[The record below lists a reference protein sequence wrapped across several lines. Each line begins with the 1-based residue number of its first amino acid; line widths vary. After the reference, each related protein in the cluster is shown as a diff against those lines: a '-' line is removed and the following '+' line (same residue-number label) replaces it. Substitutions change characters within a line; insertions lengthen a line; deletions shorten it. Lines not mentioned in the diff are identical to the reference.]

1 MERFQPLFDWI
12 AAHPEAALGLLAFA
26 AFFDAL
32 LLIGFLLPSYL
43 VLLGIGALIAVD
55 ALSLWPAV
63 LATAAGAA
71 AGDALNYWLGRRY
84 LARLTAHR
92 RMARFR
98 QTVTRTRAFFHR
110 RGGLALVASR
120 LFGPTR
126 PVGPM
131 IAGAEPMPPLRFA
144 AWTVFSCILWA
155 LVYILPGVA
164 IGASLQLAAEVAT
177 RLVLVLL
184 GLLALVGGV
193 AWITTVAVR
202 FSTFYAERWLQ
213 DLMAWSAHH
222 RRLGLLPRWL
232 ADPRYP
238 ETPALLLIAF
248 ILLAVGWTGLQLSWG
263 PARDAPMALD
273 ILVYRQMAALQT
285 PWGVDIARAIAH
297 LGDLAVVLT
306 TSTALVVT
314 LFALRR
320 GRAAGH
326 VLAALGF
333 AGIISLGLSRGLQ
346 AADPT
351 DFFAGATA
359 REYSGADLIL
369 TCALFGLLPLLLARP
384 GGAPISLLYYRI
396 AFVMPCLIAAAQ
408 LYIGRQWASVAIG
421 CLGLG
426 ALWMLALG
434 IGYRRHRRQP
444 VLARRLLPPVL
455 MSFVAAAFVLWPESA
470 PQSRPAPA
478 PAAQPV
484 AYETWWDKGLPASLL
499 DANARGSFD
508 PPPVQLQWLANAQAR
523 DRVLTASGW
532 EATTPWSWPAAL
544 RTLSM
549 RTSLSELPLPPRQ
562 RGLRLPEAMFQR
574 PTGQP
579 GRLAVL
585 YLWPAPA
592 TVDQTPLWLGTVQ
605 FIQARKILGIIRVP
619 YTERLAPDAEAWL
632 ESLPDTRLRRL
643 PQDTRKGRE
652 TVPPPLLLHTVTS
665 EP

>member
-12 AAHPEAALGLLAFA
+12 AAYPEAALGLLAFA

-32 LLIGFLLPSYL
+32 LLLGFLLPSYL
-43 VLLGIGALIAVD
+43 VMLGVGALVAVD
-55 ALSLWPAV
+55 VLSLWPAA
-63 LATAAGAA
+63 LASAAGAA
-71 AGDALNYWLGRRY
+71 AGDTFNYWLGRRY
-84 LARLTAHR
+84 LDRLTAHR

-98 QTVTRTRAFFHR
+98 QTVNRTRAFFHR

-131 IAGAEPMPPLRFA
+131 IAGAEPMAPLRFA
-144 AWTVFSCILWA
+144 AWTTFSCILWA

-193 AWITTVAVR
+193 AWITTIVVR

-273 ILVYRQMAALQT
+273 VLVYRQMAALQT
-285 PWGVDIARAIAH
+285 PWGVDIARGIAH
-297 LGDLAVVLT
+297 LGDIAVVLT

-326 VLAALGF
+326 VLAALLF
-333 AGIISLGLSRGLQ
+333 AGIISLGLSRGLE

-351 DFFAGATA
+351 DFFAGATN
-359 REYSGADLIL
+359 RPYSGADLIL

-384 GGAPISLLYYRI
+384 GGTQLSLLYYRI

-408 LYIGRQWASVAIG
+408 LYVGRQWASVAIG

-444 VLARRLLPPVL
+444 VLARRLLPPVV
-455 MSFVAAAFVLWPESA
+455 MSFVAAALVLWPESA
-470 PQSRPAPA
+470 PETAPG
-478 PAAQPV
+478 PEAQPV
-484 AYETWWDKGLPASLL
+484 AYATWWQSGLPPSLV
-499 DANARGSFD
+499 DAAARNSFD
-508 PPPVQLQWLANAQAR
+508 PPPVQLQWLAEPSAR
-523 DRVLTASGW
+523 DQALTAAGW
-532 EATTPWSWPAAL
+532 ETTTPWSWPAAL

-549 RTSLSELPLPPRQ
+549 RTPLSDLPLPPRQ
-562 RGLRLPEAMFQR
+562 RGLRLPEAMFQHE
-574 PTGQP
+574 TDQA

-585 YLWPAPA
+585 YLWRAPA
-592 TVDQTPLWLGTVQ
+592 VVDQTPLWLGTLQ
-605 FIQARKILGIIRVP
+605 FVRARRILGVIRVP
-619 YTERLAPDAEAWL
+619 YTEHAAPDAEPWL
-632 ESLPDTRLRRL
+632 MPLPDTRLRRI
-643 PQDTRKGRE
+643 PQENRSEQGSDR
-652 TVPPPLLLHTVTS
+652 PLLLHTVKS

>member
-32 LLIGFLLPSYL
+32 LLVGFLLPSYL
-43 VLLGIGALIAVD
+43 VLLGIGALIALD

-71 AGDALNYWLGRRY
+71 LGDAFNYWLGKRY
-84 LARLTAHR
+84 LDRLTAHR

-98 QTVTRTRAFFHR
+98 HTVMRTRTFFHR

-131 IAGAEPMPPLRFA
+131 IAGATPMPPLRFA
-144 AWTVFSCILWA
+144 AWTVFSCLLWA
-155 LVYILPGVA
+155 LVFILPGVA
-164 IGASLQLAAEVAT
+164 LGASLQLAAEVAT
-177 RLVLVLL
+177 RLVLVLI
-184 GLLALVGGV
+184 GLIALIGGI
-193 AWITTVAVR
+193 AWVTTVLVR
-202 FSTFYAERWLQ
+202 FSTFHAERWLH

-248 ILLAVGWTGLQLSWG
+248 LLLAVGWTALQLSWG
-263 PARDAPMALD
+263 PARDVPMAID
-273 ILVYRQMAALQT
+273 VAVYRQMAALQT
-285 PWGVDIARAIAH
+285 PWAVTIAEGIAH
-297 LGDLAVVLT
+297 LGDVTVVLT
-306 TSTALVVT
+306 TSTALVIT

-320 GRAAGH
+320 GRAAAH

-346 AADPT
+346 AADPA
-351 DFFAGATA
+351 DFFAGATTRA
-359 REYSGADLIL
+359 YSGADLIL

-384 GGAPISLLYYRI
+384 GGTPLSLFYYRV
-396 AFVMPCLIAAAQ
+396 AFTMPALIAAAQ
-408 LYIGRQWASVAIG
+408 LYVGRQWASVALA
-421 CLGLG
+421 CLALG

-444 VLARRLLPPVL
+444 VLARRLLPPVA
-455 MSFVAAAFVLWPESA
+455 MSFIAAATVLWPDDLRRSTPLPD
-470 PQSRPAPA
+470 PQAIA
-478 PAAQPV
+478 HEQ
-484 AYETWWDKGLPASLL
+484 WWRSGLPAELL
-499 DANARGSFD
+499 DAAPRSPFD
-508 PPPVQLQWLANAQAR
+508 GPPVQIQWRATSAAR
-523 DRVLTASGW
+523 DRVLTAADW
-532 EATTPWSWPAAL
+532 EATTPWSWTSAL

-549 RTSLSELPLPPRQ
+549 RTPITQLPLPPRQ
-562 RGLRLPEAMFQR
+562 RGLQLPEAMFQQE
-574 PTGQP
+574 TAQAD
-579 GRLAVL
+579 RLAVL
-585 YLWPAPA
+585 YLWRAPA
-592 TVDQTPLWLGTVQ
+592 TIEQQPVWLGTLQ
-605 FIQARKILGIIRVP
+605 FVTTRRILGVLRVP
-619 YTERLAPDAEAWL
+619 YTEGNAPEAQRWL
-632 ESLPDTRLRRL
+632 GGLPDTQLRRAARAVGAAL
-643 PQDTRKGRE
+643 EGGR
-652 TVPPPLLLHTVTS
+652 PLLLHTTTL

>member
-12 AAHPEAALGLLAFA
+12 AAYPEAALGLLAFA

-43 VLLGIGALIAVD
+43 VLLGVGALIAVD

-71 AGDALNYWLGRRY
+71 AGDAFNYWLGQRY
-84 LARLTAHR
+84 LDRLTAHR

-98 QTVTRTRAFFHR
+98 QTVKRTRAFFHR

-131 IAGAEPMPPLRFA
+131 IAGAEPMAPVRFA
-144 AWTVFSCILWA
+144 AWTLFSCILWA

-184 GLLALVGGV
+184 GVLALVGGV
-193 AWITTVAVR
+193 AWITTVVVR

-263 PARDAPMALD
+263 PTRDAPMALD

-297 LGDLAVVLT
+297 LGDIAVVLT
-306 TSTALVVT
+306 ASTALVVT
-314 LFALRR
+314 LFALHR

-333 AGIISLGLSRGLQ
+333 AGIISLGLTRGLQ

-359 REYSGADLIL
+359 RDYSGADLIL

-384 GGAPISLLYYRI
+384 GGAAISLLYYRI

-408 LYIGRQWASVAIG
+408 LYVGRQWASVAIG

-444 VLARRLLPPVL
+444 VLARRLLPPVV
-455 MSFVAAAFVLWPESA
+455 MSFVAAALVLWPESA
-470 PQSRPAPA
+470 PDTTPAPE
-478 PAAQPV
+478 AQPV
-484 AYETWWDKGLPASLL
+484 AYETWWEQGLPAPLL
-499 DANARGSFD
+499 DANTRGSFD
-508 PPPVQLQWLANAQAR
+508 PPPVQLQWLADGQAR
-523 DRVLTASGW
+523 DRVLTAAGW

-549 RTSLSELPLPPRQ
+549 RTSLSDLPLPPRQ
-562 RGLRLPEAMFQR
+562 RGLRLPEAMFQHE
-574 PTGQP
+574 TDQP

-585 YLWPAPA
+585 YLWRAPA
-592 TVDQTPLWLGTVQ
+592 TVDQTPLWLGTLQ
-605 FIQARKILGIIRVP
+605 FVRARRILGVIRVP
-619 YTERLAPDAEAWL
+619 YTERIAPDAAPWL
-632 ESLPDTRLRRL
+632 RSLPDTRLRRL
-643 PQDTRKGRE
+643 PQEDRSEPGSAS
-652 TVPPPLLLHTVTS
+652 PLLLHTVTS